1 MAVIRQQTQVF
12 NKPVGVRRINTGE
25 AELWEQVAATADE
38 FRNRAYKKA
47 AVDAEQA
54 GKIAKLANVRQLIIG
69 HYSGRYKN
77 IEAFKTEA
85 QEIFEN
91 TFLAETGKVFE
102 IN

>member
-1 MAVIRQQTQVF
+1 M
-12 NKPVGVRRINTGE
+12 
-25 AELWEQVAATADE
+25 
-38 FRNRAYKKA
+38 
-47 AVDAEQA
+47 
-54 GKIAKLANVRQLIIG
+54 RQLIIG